1 MGDNPEDRVAE
12 FESIWYEVVEAVNA
26 GRTSGLV
33 CPECQHPDGLQVE
46 ESQGRVSVS
55 CPNCKRLVEVGIAT
69 A

>member
-1 MGDNPEDRVAE
+1 MGDNPEDQAAE
-12 FESIWYEVVEAVNA
+12 MESVWYQVVEAVNA

-33 CPECQHPDGLQVE
+33 CPECQHPAGLLVA
-46 ESQGRVSVS
+46 ESQGRVTVS